1 MTSFLSDWRD
11 TVKKV
16 LLVGV
21 AGGVLTGA
29 AWAQS
34 SVTMYGIADMAVQAS
49 SFSRAGA
56 GSLTSVNSGHK
67 AGSRWGLRGT
77 EDLGGGLSA
86 IFRLEQGVNMDTGT
100 LGQGGRAFG
109 RHAHVGLEGRFGT
122 VAFGRISTFDGG
134 AFDMFTQIDPF
145 LAGYGVGNLA
155 SSFSAWGGL
164 RVDNAVI
171 YRSPRLAGFQAGAM
185 HSFQANGQ
193 ELAGSGT
200 NTRFDHVGANFQFGP
215 FYAAIDYSKAK
226 FPVAKD
232 FKDQEMLYAGATYDF
247 KVAKLHAAYGVEKGV
262 RSELISSIG
271 ATAEGTDAKSWM
283 LGASVPFGPLG
294 SRFFGSIQ
302 KRNGEAQTIGATT
315 FDADRKV
322 FGFGYDYFLSRRTIL
337 HVSAAKSKGSN
348 TLAPTRAATDFA
360 NKREFTLGMT
370 HFF

>member
-1 MTSFLSDWRD
+1 M
-11 TVKKV
+11 KKV

-21 AGGVLTGA
+21 AGGVLSAA

-34 SVTMYGIADMAVQAS
+34 SVTLYGRADLAVQAS
-49 SFSRAGA
+49 NFSRSGA

-67 AGSRWGLRGT
+67 TGSRWGLRGS
-77 EDLGGGLSA
+77 EDLGGGLKA

-100 LGQGGRAFG
+100 LAQGGRAFG
-109 RHAHVGLEGRFGT
+109 RHAHVGLEGGFGT
-122 VAFGRISTFDGG
+122 VALGRISTFDGG

-145 LAGYGVGNLA
+145 GAGYGVATLA
-155 SSFSAWGGL
+155 STFSAAGGL
-164 RVDNAVI
+164 RVDNAVF
-171 YRSPRLAGFQAGAM
+171 YRSPQLAGFQAGAM
-185 HSFQANGQ
+185 HSFQADGQ

-200 NTRFDHVGANFQFGP
+200 NTRFDHVGANFQSGP

-226 FPVAKD
+226 FPVAKN

-262 RSELISSIG
+262 RSALKSSIG

-294 SRFFGSIQ
+294 SRFFGGVQ
-302 KRNGEAQTIGATT
+302 KRGGKTQSIGATT
-315 FDADRKV
+315 FDADRTV
-322 FGFGYDYFLSRRTIL
+322 YGLGYDYFLSRRTVL
-337 HVSAAKSKGSN
+337 HVSAAKSKGSG

-370 HFF
+370 HYF